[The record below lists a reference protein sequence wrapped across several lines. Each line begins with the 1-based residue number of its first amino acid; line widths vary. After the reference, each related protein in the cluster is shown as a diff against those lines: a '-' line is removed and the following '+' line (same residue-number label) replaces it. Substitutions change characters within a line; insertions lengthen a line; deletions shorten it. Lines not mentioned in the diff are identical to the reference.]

1 VRAVS
6 ISPATP
12 VMVVF
17 AISALLSRLL
27 QLSSRNAKSAMSVGS
42 SPGWY
47 ITMIAVQRY
56 KHKSENT
63 MPFPAELIKEVC
75 ILYRLLCIR
84 VSYVYYI

>member
-1 VRAVS
+1 
-6 ISPATP
+6 
-12 VMVVF
+12 
-17 AISALLSRLL
+17 
-27 QLSSRNAKSAMSVGS
+27 MSVGS